1 MEQKQLLDLI
11 HKCKSG
17 DKEAFK
23 PIMQEYTDYLFALA
37 FRLLRND
44 EEAKD
49 AVQETFIKV
58 WQNINTY
65 SEKVKLSTW
74 MYKICT
80 NLCFDKLKSKKRKPM
95 VYDDNFENVYKAIAV
110 DDYNENIDNQQLAKM
125 IERMADGLTPK
136 QQIVFILKD
145 IQGLDSDE
153 IVEITGLDRGQI
165 KSNLYYARKEI
176 RNRLIKIGYEVR

>member
-80 NLCFDKLKSKKRKPM
+80 NLCFDKLKSKKKKT
-95 VYDDNFENVYKAIAV
+95 N
-110 DDYNENIDNQQLAKM
+110 
-125 IERMADGLTPK
+125 GL
-136 QQIVFILKD
+136 
-145 IQGLDSDE
+145 
-153 IVEITGLDRGQI
+153 
-165 KSNLYYARKEI
+165 
-176 RNRLIKIGYEVR
+176 

>member
-1 MEQKQLLDLI
+1 
-11 HKCKSG
+11 
-17 DKEAFK
+17 
-23 PIMQEYTDYLFALA
+23 
-37 FRLLRND
+37 
-44 EEAKD
+44 
-49 AVQETFIKV
+49 
-58 WQNINTY
+58 
-65 SEKVKLSTW
+65 
-74 MYKICT
+74 
-80 NLCFDKLKSKKRKPM
+80 M